1 MLRMRHVV
9 LFMIPVAMAAVP
21 ASAMAQ
27 RPGSIAG
34 QVTEADRGTP
44 LGDARVFV
52 LETGRNGYTDDRGRY
67 RLDGVR
73 PGRYRVRVVR
83 IGYRPDT
90 AAVTVTTGAIARLDF
105 ALAGQAITLPGIQVS
120 ALRPDL
126 RPQAGLEREDLRR
139 LNSRDGG
146 ELLRAVP
153 GANAVRRGP
162 MGLDPVVRGLRE
174 TEVGVYVDGTRM
186 FPAGPARMD
195 SPMSHYD
202 PTGVRKMEVVKG
214 PYALT
219 WGAGN
224 LSAIRVTTEDV
235 FAPTDRWLHGF
246 LLAGYEENLGAEET
260 SLDLQQ
266 QVSDGVYL
274 MGHGAW
280 RQGDDYTTGDGTV
293 VPADY
298 SSAEG
303 RGKLGLV
310 LAPGSRLTL
319 AGGYQGQ
326 GRLDNPGNL
335 LDATYFH
342 TTNLSARWQLDRGA
356 GLLRH
361 VEALA
366 YLNNVRH
373 AMNNDNKPTAQ
384 PNPDRMPPFALDV
397 GVTSKVNVAG
407 GRIDAEL
414 APPDWAWRLE
424 VGGDV
429 YRAYR
434 DATRT
439 VDRRDSGM
447 HIFTDLMWPGASIV
461 DGGAFVRGTGP
472 AGGFE
477 LSWTVRTDFVHAN
490 ADTASDFFRE
500 NVSTDLA
507 ASETNLGGA
516 FTITRAFGTDW
527 SASIG
532 VGSVARTAD
541 ATERYSD
548 RVPSSKAQTSAEFV
562 GNPALAPER
571 NTQAD
576 LWIDGTSGRFSLHLN
591 GFVRRVGNYITI
603 APTTLPK
610 RLPLS
615 PPTVYRYVN
624 GSADF
629 AGFEVSPAVALTD
642 AVTLGAA
649 ATYLHGQDTELDEPA
664 LGVTPFTV
672 EGRLRVEPPARGWY
686 LEGSIHRAARQD
698 RVASARGEI
707 ATPGY
712 TTLDLRAGVSPVTG
726 FDLRGGVLNL
736 TDEAYANHLNARN
749 PFTGTPIEEP
759 GRVVFVEASMAW

>member
-1 MLRMRHVV
+1 MLRAREIAVG
-9 LFMIPVAMAAVP
+9 LTLALLSCLPTVAV
-21 ASAMAQ
+21 AQ
-27 RPGSIAG
+27 RPGGIG
-34 QVTEADRGTP
+34 GRVTEANRGVP
-44 LGDARVFV
+44 VASVRVSIV
-52 LETGRNGYTDDRGRY
+52 ETGRQAYTDDEGRY
-67 RLDGVR
+67 RLENVR

-90 AAVTVTTGAIARLDF
+90 AAVTVAAGATARLDF
-105 ALAGQAITLPGIQVS
+105 TLVGQSVVLPGIQVS

-153 GANAVRRGP
+153 GADAVRRGP

-202 PTGVRKMEVVKG
+202 PTSVRKMEVVKG

-224 LSAIRVTTEDV
+224 LSAIRVTTQDV
-235 FAPTDRWLHGF
+235 FAPTDRRLHGS
-246 LLAGYEENLGAEET
+246 LMGGYEENLGAAET
-260 SLDLQQ
+260 ALDLQQ
-266 QVSDGVYL
+266 QVADGVYV
-274 MGHGAW
+274 MAHGAW
-280 RQGDDYTTGDGTV
+280 RQGDDYTAGDGST

-319 AGGYQGQ
+319 SGGYQGQ

-335 LDATYFH
+335 LNATYFH
-342 TTNLSARWQLDRGA
+342 TTNLAARWQLDRAA
-356 GLLRH
+356 GLLRRFD
-361 VEALA
+361 AQA
-366 YLNNVRH
+366 YVNNVRH
-373 AMNNDNKPTAQ
+373 AMNNDGKPTAQ
-384 PNPDRMPPFALDV
+384 PNPDRTPPFALDV

-407 GRIDAEL
+407 GRVDAEL
-414 APPDWAWRLE
+414 APGTGTWRFE

-439 VDRRDSGM
+439 VNRRDTGM
-447 HIFTDLMWPGASIV
+447 NIFTDLMWPQVSIV

-472 AGGFE
+472 AGGFD
-477 LSWTVRTDFVHAN
+477 LSWTVRADLVHAN
-490 ADTASDFFRE
+490 ADTASDFFRA
-500 NVSTDLA
+500 NVPGPFD
-507 ASETNLGGA
+507 ASEANLGGA
-516 FTITRAFGTDW
+516 FTITRSFGPGW
-527 SASIG
+527 SGSIG

-548 RVPSSKAQTSAEFV
+548 RVPASKAQTSAEFI

-571 NTQAD
+571 NNQAD

-603 APTTLPK
+603 EPTALPK

-629 AGFEVSPAVALTD
+629 AGFEISPAVALSP
-642 AVTLGAA
+642 AVTLGVA

-664 LGVTPFTV
+664 LGVTPFTI

-686 LEGSIHRAARQD
+686 AEGTVHRASAQD
-698 RVASARGEI
+698 RVASLRGEI

-712 TTLDLRAGVSPVTG
+712 TTMDLRVGVSPWEG
-726 FDLRGGVLNL
+726 LDLRGGVLNL
-736 TDEAYANHLNARN
+736 TDENYVNHLNARN
-749 PFTGTPIEEP
+749 PFTGAPIQEP
-759 GRVVFVEASMAW
+759 GRVFFVEASMGW